1 MKYIIAFFAFALT
14 FSGVRAENGIP
25 LYKDPSQPIDV
36 RVKDLLSRMTPDEKF
51 WQIFMI
57 PGDLSQGKER
67 YKDGIFG
74 LQTDADAGDGATG
87 QLLRYSNESN
97 AYEMAKKVN
106 EMQKYFVEETR
117 LGIPII
123 VFHEALH
130 GLCSRGAVVFPQ
142 SIAMAASWNPNL
154 MHEVSAAI
162 AVETKARGLRDILS
176 PVVNLASDP
185 RWGRTEETY
194 GEDPLLSSMM
204 GVAFVSEF
212 EKRGVITTPK
222 HFISNVGD
230 GGRDS
235 YPIYYNERQ
244 IKEYYL
250 PPFKA
255 CFQEGGS
262 RSVMTAYNSLDGSMC
277 SANDWLLRKVLKEEI
292 GFHGFIITD
301 ACALGGSNDL
311 HLTSED
317 YAHSAKIAMENGLD
331 VIFQGGYEHTP
342 LFKKAF
348 DEGWIDPKL
357 IDDAV
362 SRVLRIKFELG
373 LFEEPYIDA
382 EKAESL
388 TNTPEHREVAR
399 RMARETFVLLKN
411 NHNVLPLN
419 NVKSVA
425 LIGRGIDAQLLGGY
439 AGPGANTVT
448 ILEGMKTL
456 LENSVKINHAQG
468 VAIDPP
474 GGLGLSAEGYVNVP
488 SSALSC
494 NINGVVKKGLKGEYY
509 DNSTLTGK
517 PVLTRV
523 DEEME
528 FGWALYS
535 PDPEKMTFDNY
546 SAVWTGKIKSP
557 VSGKYNIGITANDGY
572 RVYINGKLL
581 VDNWRKVS
589 FGTHTAPFNWEK
601 GKEYDIKVEYF
612 EPAGNARFQLVWNVG
627 VDKAWKKDIA
637 DAVAAAKASDVAV
650 VTVSIREGEASDRA
664 KLSLQGKQIEMLN
677 AVAATGKPVVVLVTG
692 GSAITMDGWMDKVD
706 AIMDIWY
713 PGDEGGHAVA
723 EVLTGK
729 YAPSG
734 KLPLTFPL
742 HEGQLP
748 FVYNHKPTGRI
759 DDYNNL
765 SGQPLFPF
773 GYGLSYTTFEYSDI
787 QFDNSEISANGSTKV
802 RCKVRNNGQT
812 EGAEVV
818 QLYMKDLIAS
828 VSQPVTQLK
837 GFQKIN
843 LKPGEVKE
851 VTFEIRPE
859 MLKLLNKEMKWTVE
873 PGDFRFMIG
882 SSCKDIRL
890 HGNLHVK

>member
-1 MKYIIAFFAFALT
+1 MKFIATFFALALT
-14 FSGVRAENGIP
+14 FAEVCADDGIFP
-25 LYKDPSQPIDV
+25 YKDPTQPTEV

-51 WQIFMI
+51 WQVFMI

-74 LQTDADAGDGATG
+74 FQTDAGAGDGATG
-87 QLLRYSNESN
+87 QILRYSNESN
-97 AYEMAKKVN
+97 AYEMAQKVN
-106 EMQKYFVEETR
+106 EIQKYFVEETR

-130 GLCSRGAVVFPQ
+130 GLLSRGAVSFPQ
-142 SIAMAASWNPNL
+142 SIAMAASWNPDL

-162 AVETKARGLRDILS
+162 AVETKARGIRDILS
-176 PVVNLASDP
+176 PVVNLANDV

-194 GEDPLLSSMM
+194 GECPFLSSKM

-212 EKRGVITTPK
+212 EKIGVITTPK
-222 HFISNVGD
+222 HFIANVGD

-235 YPIYYNERQ
+235 YPISFSERQ
-244 IKEYYL
+244 IREYYL
-250 PPFKA
+250 PAFKA

-262 RSVMTAYNSLDGSMC
+262 RSVMTSYNSLDGTMC
-277 SANDWLLRKVLKEEI
+277 SGNDWLLRQILKEEL
-292 GFHGFIITD
+292 GFRGFVITD

-311 HLTSED
+311 HKTSADFAE
-317 YAHSAKIAMENGLD
+317 SATLAMKGGLD
-331 VIFQGGYEHTP
+331 VIFQGGYEHYP
-342 LFKKAF
+342 LFKPAF
-348 DEGWIDPKL
+348 DNGTIDPKRL
-357 IDDAV
+357 DEAV
-362 SRVLRIKFELG
+362 ERVLRAKFELG
-373 LFEEPYIDA
+373 LFEHPYIDPA
-382 EKAESL
+382 QAESQ

-411 NHNVLPLN
+411 DKNVLPLN
-419 NVKSVA
+419 NVKSIA
-425 LIGRGIDAQLLGGY
+425 LIGRGIGAQLLGGY
-439 AGPGANTVT
+439 AGPGANTVS

-456 LENSVKINHAQG
+456 LGNSVRINHAQG
-468 VAIDPP
+468 VAIDPA

-488 SSALSC
+488 ASALSC
-494 NINGVVKKGLKGEYY
+494 NENGVVKRGLKGEYY
-509 DNSTLTGK
+509 DNSTLSGK

-523 DEEME
+523 DENME

-535 PDPEKMTFDNY
+535 PDQDKMAFDNY
-546 SAVWTGKIKSP
+546 SVVWTGKIKSP

-589 FGTHTAPFNWEK
+589 FGTHAAPFNWEK
-601 GKEYDIKVEYF
+601 GKEYDIKVEYY
-612 EPAGNARFQLVWNVG
+612 EPAGNARFALVWTVG
-627 VDKAWKKDIA
+627 ADNSWKKDIA
-637 DAVAAAKASDVAV
+637 DAVAAAKTSDVAV
-650 VTVSIREGEASDRA
+650 VTVGIREGEASDRA

-677 AVAATGKPVVVLVTG
+677 ALAATGKPVVVLVVG
-692 GSAITMDGWMDKVD
+692 GSAVTMEGWIDKVD
-706 AIMDIWY
+706 AIIDIWY

-734 KLPLTFPL
+734 KLPITFPL

-748 FVYNHKPTGRI
+748 LVYNHKPTGRI

-787 QFDNSEISANGSTKV
+787 KFDNSEIGINGSTKL
-802 RCKVRNNGQT
+802 RCKIRNSGRT

-818 QLYMKDLIAS
+818 QLYMKDVLAS

-851 VTFEIRPE
+851 VTFEITPE
-859 MLKLLNKEMKWTVE
+859 MLKLLNQEMKWVVE
-873 PGDFRFMIG
+873 PGEFRFMIG

-890 HGNLHVK
+890 HGNLKVK